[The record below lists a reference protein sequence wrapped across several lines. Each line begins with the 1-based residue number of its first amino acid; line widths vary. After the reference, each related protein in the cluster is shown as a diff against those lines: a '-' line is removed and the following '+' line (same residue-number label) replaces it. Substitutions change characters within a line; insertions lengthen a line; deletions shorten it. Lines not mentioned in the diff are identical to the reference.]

1 MPDKLSLLIIE
12 DNAAERALIDAA
24 LDDFPAVDRR
34 MATSLAEAQREID
47 ARAPDVALLDLEL
60 PDARGLEGVGWLQRR
75 NPQLPIVVLS
85 GFGADDL
92 LVASEAVGLGAQDFL
107 CKSRLGGSELMRTL
121 QLAKMRKRRE
131 IHSLS
136 TALRDPLTGL
146 PGVALLEERYLDSV
160 ARSRRNNC
168 GLALLHIDVDG
179 FAAHQAAVGADFAE
193 AQLIEISSRLGRD
206 MRRTDVMAR
215 LDGAAFLT
223 LVDAMKHVSD
233 AYVVARRLIAS
244 MRQPFPDVAS
254 GVALRLSIG
263 VALRESEDDDFD
275 RHRDRA
281 EDAMY
286 EARRQG
292 GDRYAPA
299 ERLAIAAE

>member
-1 MPDKLSLLIIE
+1 M
-12 DNAAERALIDAA
+12 
-24 LDDFPAVDRR
+24 
-34 MATSLAEAQREID
+34 
-47 ARAPDVALLDLEL
+47 ALLDLEL

-75 NPQLPIVVLS
+75 NPDLPIVVLS

-107 CKSRLGGSELMRTL
+107 GKSRLAGSELMRTL

-131 IHSLS
+131 IRSLS

-146 PGVALLEERYLDSV
+146 PGIAMLEDRYLDSV

-179 FAAHQAAVGADFAE
+179 FAAHEAAVGADLAE
-193 AQLIEISSRLGRD
+193 AQLIEIGSRLGRD

-223 LVDAMKHVSD
+223 LVDSMKHVSD
-233 AYVVARRLIAS
+233 AYVVARRLLGS

-263 VALRESEDDDFD
+263 VALRESRGRRLRPAPRPRRACDVRGAPAGRRPLRAGRAAGD
-275 RHRDRA
+275 RRRVA
-281 EDAMY
+281 GWPGREGRSGRGSKAAQRV
-286 EARRQG
+286 ARRPLQPVV
-292 GDRYAPA
+292 RAV
-299 ERLAIAAE
+299 AAGAVDQVQRISVARGT